1 MQRLLDQVRRA
12 AARSPRELRER
23 AMQELLAAGERGRL
37 RVLGSAG
44 AAGSPV
50 PWVPGPFF
58 AGVRDRDATVAAL
71 RDVAPGHAGRVL
83 AAAERIDGGF
93 APVLGH
99 GWLEIGRTPDWHREP
114 VAGLHAPVRHW
125 SRIPYLDPAV
135 VGDHKVLWE
144 FNRHQHF
151 VTLGQAW
158 AFTGDRRWA
167 DCLIRQVESWL
178 AQNPPRVGV
187 HWASSLEVAYR
198 AISWC
203 WALHLFADCDAVRI
217 GLAPR
222 MVASLGR
229 HGAHVARY
237 LSTWFSPN
245 THLTGEALGLE
256 YIGAT
261 CPGTPRADSM
271 RDMGAR
277 ILETELP
284 RQVHPDG
291 VYFEQAT
298 QYHRYTTEIYLH
310 HYLLCIAHGETP
322 SRALRRALD
331 GLFDVL
337 VALLRPDGTMPLIG
351 DDDGGRLVQL
361 DGDPPHAL
369 RGLLAAGA
377 VALDRADLAAAAG
390 PPDDDSLVMACWLH
404 GAAAVARLTSLR
416 DGESSST
423 ATAAFP
429 HGGIFVV
436 RDGDA
441 GHAVMDA
448 GPHGALS
455 FGHSHADALAVD
467 LFAAGGPLF
476 VDAGTFTYVGAE
488 RDAFRGSAA
497 HNTIE
502 VDDQPICIPGA
513 PFKWRTVA
521 HAVADGWIA
530 TPEIAWVRG
539 HHRAYERLAD
549 PVVHTRDLVRAAPG
563 VWVVDDRLQADGAA
577 AHTATLRWLLSPD
590 VEVAGVEDWDGGTI
604 FALRRRGR
612 HIASLLVL
620 APSAACGVEDA
631 SVSGQFGRRD
641 AARRIV
647 CRVPFQRDLRL
658 RSIVLDWTA
667 CPARETTLRMGD
679 VSRSCASAD
688 GVDRQ
693 PAIRATLQLDV
704 DAVVREPAHAFRA
717 ALVVTEGVAEADGH
731 PRLVRV
737 TAVGVQEAAL
747 GADAARQF
755 REGEGWLVATPTDGG
770 WDTRTGALP
779 RVGL

>member
-1 MQRLLDQVRRA
+1 MQRLLDKVRHA
-12 AARSPRELRER
+12 VARSPRELRER
-23 AMQELLAAGERGRL
+23 ALQELFAAGERGRL
-37 RVLGSAG
+37 RVLGSAS
-44 AAGSPV
+44 AAELPV
-50 PWVPGPFF
+50 PWAPGPFF
-58 AGVRDRDATVAAL
+58 AGVRDRDATVATL
-71 RDVAPGHAGRVL
+71 REVAPGHESGVL
-83 AAAERIDGGF
+83 AAAERGDAGF

-167 DCLIRQVESWL
+167 DCLIRHVESWL

-203 WALHLFADCDAVRI
+203 WALHLFADCDAVRD

-229 HGAHVARY
+229 HGAHVGRY

-256 YIGAT
+256 YVGTACHGA
-261 CPGTPRADSM
+261 PGAVGM
-271 RDMGAR
+271 RDRGAR

-284 RQVHPDG
+284 RQVLPDG

-298 QYHRYTTEIYLH
+298 QYHRYTAEIYLH
-310 HYLLCIAHGETP
+310 HYLLGVARGETP
-322 SRALRRALD
+322 SPELRRALD

-337 VALLRPDGTMPLIG
+337 LALLRPDGTMPLIG

-361 DGDPPHAL
+361 DDDPPHAL
-369 RGLLAAGA
+369 RALLAAGA
-377 VALDRADLAAAAG
+377 VTLDRADLAIAAG
-390 PPDDDSLVMACWLH
+390 SGCDAMVMACWLH
-404 GAAAVARLTSLR
+404 GVGAVARLKSLR
-416 DGESSST
+416 DGAAV
-423 ATAAFP
+423 ATGRTAFP
-429 HGGIFVV
+429 DGGIFVV

-488 RDAFRGSAA
+488 RDTFRGSAA

-502 VDDQPICIPGA
+502 VDDQPICVPGA

-521 HAVADGWIA
+521 HAVADGCLA
-530 TPEIAWVRG
+530 TPEMAWVRG
-539 HHRAYERLAD
+539 HHDAYHRLTD
-549 PVVHTRDLVRAAPG
+549 PVVHTRDLVRPARG
-563 VWVVDDRLQADGAA
+563 VWLIDDRLHSAGRSAD
-577 AHTATLRWLLSPD
+577 HTVTLRWLLAPD
-590 VEVAGVEDWDGGTI
+590 VEATRVEGWDGGTI
-604 FALRRRGR
+604 LALRREGR
-612 HIASLLVL
+612 HIATLLVL
-620 APSAACGVEDA
+620 GPSAACRVEEA

-641 AARRIV
+641 ATRRIV
-647 CRVPFQRDLRL
+647 CRVPFRRDLRL

-667 CPARETTLRMGD
+667 CPAREATLRIGD
-679 VSRSCASAD
+679 VSRSCTSTDEANRLSD
-688 GVDRQ
+688 SRT
-693 PAIRATLQLDV
+693 TLGIDV
-704 DAVVREPAHAFRA
+704 DAAVHEPAFSFRA
-717 ALVVTEGVAEADGH
+717 ALVVTEGMADDAGRSR
-731 PRLVRV
+731 PVRV
-737 TAVGVQEAAL
+737 TGVGVQEATL
-747 GADAARQF
+747 GSEAARQF
-755 REGEGWLVATPTDGG
+755 SDGEGWLVATPTDGG

-779 RVGL
+779 RVGS